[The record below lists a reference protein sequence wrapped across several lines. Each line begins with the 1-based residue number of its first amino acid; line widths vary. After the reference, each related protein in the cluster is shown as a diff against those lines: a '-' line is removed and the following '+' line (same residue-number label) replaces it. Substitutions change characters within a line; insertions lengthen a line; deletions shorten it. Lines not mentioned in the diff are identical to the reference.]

1 MWINKSARK
10 VDELKNPANLYHVI
24 QAKNSAKW
32 FYSSFEEQL
41 NHSHP
46 LYILA
51 NRIDWNVF
59 EEAFKTL
66 QCNPGQISQAYP
78 LNGIVAD
85 FKAASQFK

>member
-1 MWINKSARK
+1 MHKL
-10 VDELKNPANLYHVI
+10 V
-24 QAKNSAKW
+24 

-59 EEAFKTL
+59 EEAFKNITVQPRANQPSL
-66 QCNPGQISQAYP
+66 SG
-78 LNGIVAD
+78 
-85 FKAASQFK
+85 

>member
-1 MWINKSARK
+1 MS
-10 VDELKNPANLYHVI
+10 LKILQI
-24 QAKNSAKW
+24 CIMLSKQKNSAQIG

-59 EEAFKTL
+59 EEALKNITV
-66 QCNPGQISQAYP
+66 QPRANQAS
-78 LNGIVAD
+78 LSA
-85 FKAASQFK
+85 

>member
-1 MWINKSARK
+1 M
-10 VDELKNPANLYHVI
+10 YHVSK
-24 QAKNSAKW
+24 AKNNAQIG

-59 EEAFKTL
+59 EEAFKNITVQPRANQPSL
-66 QCNPGQISQAYP
+66 SG
-78 LNGIVAD
+78 
-85 FKAASQFK
+85 

>member
-1 MWINKSARK
+1 MLAKQ
-10 VDELKNPANLYHVI
+10 KNNAQI
-24 QAKNSAKW
+24 G

-59 EEAFKTL
+59 EEAFK
-66 QCNPGQISQAYP
+66 NI
-78 LNGIVAD
+78 IVQPRANQP
-85 FKAASQFK
+85 SLSG